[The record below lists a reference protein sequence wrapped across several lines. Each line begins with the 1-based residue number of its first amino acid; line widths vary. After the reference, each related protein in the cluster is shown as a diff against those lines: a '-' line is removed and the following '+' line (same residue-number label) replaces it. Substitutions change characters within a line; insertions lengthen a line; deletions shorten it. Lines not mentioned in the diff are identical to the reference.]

1 MRYLLVSLFSCLSI
15 CMLSQES
22 APAEKRNSIGAGFG
36 FIPVHH
42 DEVMI
47 PAADVSY
54 GYQLDD
60 IWSVGFGA
68 GIHFTKIPY
77 YVVVGRVNAGIFRNL
92 SLGLCAGGSFLE
104 GTVSPVLGTD
114 LGYDFSLGDFSL
126 GPVLEASYHNQHVH
140 IMLGI
145 HFSFGF

>member
-1 MRYLLVSLFSCLSI
+1 
-15 CMLSQES
+15 MLSQEI

-54 GYQLDD
+54 GYLLNDV
-60 IWSVGFGA
+60 WSVGVGA
-68 GIHFTKIPY
+68 GIHFTQTPY
-77 YVVVGRVNAGIFRNL
+77 YVVAGKVNAEIFRNL

-104 GTVSPVLGTD
+104 GTVSTVIGAD

-126 GPVLEASYHNQHVH
+126 GPVLETSYHNQHIH